1 MRKWMRTTLKA
12 WKKKA
17 MSEMLDLE
25 TVERNLNAVSPILL
39 RLDRRQYE
47 NRCASAPPLEEQS
60 TSQGGGEM
68 LARPRVTRIK
78 LRTNLDF

>member
-1 MRKWMRTTLKA
+1 MRMRKWMRTTLKA

-47 NRCASAPPLEEQS
+47 NRCASAPPLKNSRRLKAGARCWRDQELRESNLEQ
-60 TSQGGGEM
+60 T
-68 LARPRVTRIK
+68 
-78 LRTNLDF
+78 